1 MKNLRIAILLCVF
14 TMQAEAKYE
23 RLLKGPVGAAKF
35 RASAKKYA
43 NSALTCIGTLESW
56 RMKTL
61 EGWVMTQKNL
71 RITLVIVTRKI
82 KIC

>member
-1 MKNLRIAILLCVF
+1 MPA
-14 TMQAEAKYE
+14 QAKYE

-35 RASAKKYA
+35 CAPAKKYA
-43 NSALTCIGTLESW
+43 NSALTCIDSLESW

-71 RITLVIVTRKI
+71 RITLVIVKRMI